1 MNPYVSR
8 KAVDLAVENGLV
20 QQEWLEYD
28 PMYLTD

>member
-1 MNPYVSR
+1 MSR

-20 QQEWLEYD
+20 QEEWLEHD